1 MRYEF
6 IQYETDAYGGDL
18 DNKISTSFHA
28 DTLDQVIERMQYFLR
43 GSGFYF
49 DGQLGIIPDEDS
61 EAETFKINI
70 DNDND
75 ISINISEEH
84 SPYYYD
90 FDRNQPFPFTSG
102 SNDWDHYSDLPSPGA
117 YNVAGA
123 AQPTLNVNLDGDYE
137 IKLDTSN
144 INFNYNDTMAG
155 YPSER

>member
-6 IQYETDAYGGDL
+6 TQYETDAYGGDL
-18 DNKISTSFHA
+18 DNKITTSFHA
-28 DTLDQVIERMQYFLR
+28 DTLDEVLERMEHFLR

-49 DGQLGIIPDEDS
+49 EGRLDTVTEEADTFRMYPD
-61 EAETFKINI
+61 K
-70 DNDND
+70 DNDV
-75 ISINISEEH
+75 SINLAEEH

-90 FDRNQPFPFTSG
+90 FSRNQPFPFTSG
-102 SNDWDHYSDLPSPGA
+102 SNDWDS
-117 YNVAGA
+117 GA
-123 AQPTLNVNLDGDYE
+123 AQSTLNVNLNGDYE